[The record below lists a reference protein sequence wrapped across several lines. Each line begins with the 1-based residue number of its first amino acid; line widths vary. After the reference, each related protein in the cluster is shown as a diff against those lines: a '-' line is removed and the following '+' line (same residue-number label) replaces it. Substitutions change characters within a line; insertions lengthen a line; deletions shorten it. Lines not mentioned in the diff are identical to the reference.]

1 MYEVTVE
8 RTFAAAH
15 ALRNYQ
21 GGCENLHG
29 HNFRVRV
36 RVEGPTLDQTGLLID
51 FLELKRVMDA
61 VIDPYEHRNL
71 NETAPFDE
79 VNPSAENIAKWFHD
93 RMQDALPAPIAEVRV
108 WETETSSAAYR
119 PK

>member
-15 ALRNYQ
+15 ALRDYH

-29 HNFRVRV
+29 HNFRVQV
-36 RVEGPTLDQTGLLID
+36 RVEGQTLDQTGLLID

-71 NETAPFDE
+71 NETAPFNE
-79 VNPSAENIAKWFHD
+79 VNPSAENLAKWFHD
-93 RMQDALPAPIAEVRV
+93 RMQDTLTAPIAEVRV

>member
-1 MYEVTVE
+1 MYEVIVE

-29 HNFRVRV
+29 HNFRVQV
-36 RVEGPTLDQTGLLID
+36 RVEGPNLDEAGLLVD
-51 FLELKRVMDA
+51 FLELKRAMDA
-61 VIDPYEHRNL
+61 VIDPYEHQNL
-71 NETAPFDE
+71 NETAPFDDL
-79 VNPSAENIAKWFHD
+79 NPSAENIARWFHD
-93 RMQDALPAPIAEVRV
+93 RIQDGIAARLAEVRV
-108 WETETSSAAYR
+108 WETEWSSAAYR

>member
-15 ALRNYQ
+15 ALRDYH

-36 RVEGPTLDQTGLLID
+36 RVEGESLDQTGLLID
-51 FLELKRVMDA
+51 FLELKRALDA
-61 VIDPYEHRNL
+61 VIDPYEHQNL

-79 VNPSAENIAKWFHD
+79 INPSAENIAKWFHD
-93 RMQDALPAPIAEVRV
+93 RIHDGISARIAEVRV